1 MKFVSRLELGI
12 VEQRVCDIAS
22 EQLCI
27 PRDEVRPSSRLIEDL
42 RCDSLDLVELIM
54 ALEDEF
60 LVTLPNVPTNSF
72 GKSIFTRQPFRLSD
86 LAEIVYIQQGSGKP
100 ERMGW
105 RRTKVPDS
113 AYSTIRFSQLS
124 GRWQADS
131 SRHTQSMFEAM
142 ESENGTRQFRR
153 RLFALGQWV
162 TMELLRLSRWFST
175 LGSSVGVCR
184 SGSFP
189 RTIVI

>member
-1 MKFVSRLELGI
+1 MTIGSRLELGI

-54 ALEDEF
+54 SLEDEF

-100 ERMGW
+100 ERKGW

-124 GRWQADS
+124 GRWQVDS
-131 SRHTQSMFEAM
+131 SRHKQSMFEAM
-142 ESENGTRQFRR
+142 ESDPNARGRCLGFRCISP
-153 RLFALGQWV
+153 V
-162 TMELLRLSRWFST
+162 ELL
-175 LGSSVGVCR
+175 
-184 SGSFP
+184 P
-189 RTIVI
+189 K